1 MNIAETER
9 LVISKFSIEDAGFY
23 FKLLNTPN
31 WIKYIGD
38 RNVKTIKEAEDYLA
52 NGILKSYN
60 ELGFGF
66 YKLQLK
72 TNNTIIGTCGI
83 IKRETLE
90 VPDFGFAF
98 LPDFEEQGYGYE
110 ASVAILNFI
119 KASLNFNKLFAI
131 TLPNNIRSISLLE
144 KLGFNYQKRVKPFE
158 DEVELLLFAK
168 PLD

>member
-52 NGILKSYN
+52 NGILKSYS

-83 IKRETLE
+83 IKRDTLE

-98 LPDFEEQGYGYE
+98 LPDFERQGYGYE

>member
-52 NGILKSYN
+52 NGILKSYS

>member
-1 MNIAETER
+1 MNIAETKR
-9 LVISKFSIEDAGFY
+9 LEISKFSIDDAGFY
-23 FKLLNTPN
+23 LKLLNTPN

-38 RNVKTIKEAEDYLA
+38 RNVKTIKEAEDYLE

-72 TNNTIIGTCGI
+72 SNNTIIGTCGI
-83 IKRETLE
+83 IKRDTLE

-98 LPDFEEQGYGYE
+98 LPDFEGRGYGYE

-119 KASLNFNKLFAI
+119 KASCNFNKLFAI
-131 TLPNNIRSISLLE
+131 TLPSNIRSISLLE

-158 DEVELLLFAK
+158 DEAELLLFAK

>member
-52 NGILKSYN
+52 NGILKSYS

-72 TNNTIIGTCGI
+72 TNNMIIGTCGI

>member
-9 LVISKFSIEDAGFY
+9 LVISKFSMEDAGFY
-23 FKLLNTPN
+23 LKLLNTPH

-38 RNVKTIKEAEDYLA
+38 RNVRSIKEAQDYLA

-83 IKRETLE
+83 IKRDTLE

-98 LPDFEEQGYGYE
+98 LPNFEGQGFGYE

-119 KASLNFNKLFAI
+119 KVSLSLNKLFAI
-131 TLPNNIRSISLLE
+131 TLPNNTRSISLLE
-144 KLGFNYQKRVKPFE
+144 KLGFKYQKRVKPFE
-158 DEVELLLFAK
+158 DEEELLLFVK
-168 PLD
+168 HLD